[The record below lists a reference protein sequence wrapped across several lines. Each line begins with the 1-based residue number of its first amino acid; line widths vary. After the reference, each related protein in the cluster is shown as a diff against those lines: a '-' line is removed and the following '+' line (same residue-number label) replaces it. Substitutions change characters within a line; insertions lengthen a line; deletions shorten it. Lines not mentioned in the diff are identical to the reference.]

1 MITAEACPSTA
12 CTCLTDA
19 PPEINADVDR
29 VTIMSGVTYEVWGSG
44 TRVVLVQG
52 SLTSGPIEWDGQRPL
67 ADEGYQL
74 VVPTRRAYTT
84 AGTGED
90 FVADGKDVA
99 ELLGDGAHLVGHS
112 YGALAALEAA
122 AARPAAVYSLVL
134 AEPPLFAA
142 APGHPD
148 VARFLEQVRTL
159 YANEG
164 SDREFFERLL
174 RLVGAEP
181 EDFAPEELDEMTQ
194 MVPAMRL
201 GTRPWDASWP
211 MDRLSSTSFPIVVV
225 SGGHDGAFTAICEAM
240 ARDLGART
248 AVVQGAGHEMQTV
261 AADFNGMLLEL
272 WRGRS

>member
-1 MITAEACPSTA
+1 
-12 CTCLTDA
+12 LTDA

-44 TRVVLVQG
+44 TRVVLVHG

-74 VVPTRRAYTT
+74 VVPTRRAYTA

-122 AARPAAVYSLVL
+122 AARPGAVYSLVL

-142 APGHPD
+142 APGDPD

-181 EDFAPEELDEMTQ
+181 EDFPPEELDEMTQ
-194 MVPAMRL
+194 MVPAMRQ
-201 GTRPWDASWP
+201 GRVPWDASWP
-211 MDRLSSTSFPIVVV
+211 MDQLSSTSFPIVVV

-272 WRGRS
+272 WRGCPQ